1 MKLDWR
7 PIITYYQRL
16 SARERTLVG
25 VASGAMLVVSLY
37 SFVWQ
42 PLVDNQALMKRRVV
56 LKQKELVEIQSLR
69 DAYLNLG
76 VQFEASRR
84 VVAPADPT
92 FSLFPYIEST
102 VKQVISPEHLLSM
115 NPQTKVIAN
124 AYREESVELKLS
136 NVPMKELVDMMYRI
150 EKGDQ
155 AHPLRVT
162 RLSIKKYPKDPH
174 AFDVTATISML
185 QSAEG

>member
-1 MKLDWR
+1 MTFDWR
-7 PIITYYQRL
+7 PILGYYQRL
-16 SARERTLVG
+16 SARERTLLG
-25 VASGAMLVVSLY
+25 VAGGAFLVISLY

-42 PLVDNQALMKRRVV
+42 PLVDNRAVLQRRVA
-56 LKQKELVEIQSLR
+56 LKQKELIDIQSMR
-69 DAYLNLG
+69 ETYLQLG

-84 VVAPADPT
+84 VVAPVDET

-136 NVPMKELVDMMYRI
+136 NVPLKELVSMMYRI

-155 AHPLRVT
+155 THPLRVT
-162 RLSIKKYPKDPH
+162 RMSIKKYAKDPRT
-174 AFDVTATISML
+174 FDVTATVSML